1 MFQLCW
7 TFNPGLE
14 LMLQPAMG
22 FWQRS
27 ISWVRQPIS
36 APAYVLT
43 ILGNVIGS
51 FIAGPLAD
59 GLGRKKG
66 MFIANIVVIVGSVIQ
81 AAAFHRRDMI
91 VGRVILGI
99 GSVLLGPSAQS
110 YTVEISH
117 PAYRGVMMG
126 LYNGCYFIGAII
138 STCVSRIPKMKW
150 QNWLQSRAHL
160 WHCKCH
166 ERRD

>member
-1 MFQLCW
+1 M
-7 TFNPGLE
+7 
-14 LMLQPAMG
+14 
-22 FWQRS
+22 
-27 ISWVRQPIS
+27 S
-36 APAYVLT
+36 ADSYVLT
-43 ILGNVIGS
+43 ILGNVLGS

-66 MFIANIVVIVGSVIQ
+66 MFVANIVVIVGSVVQ

-99 GSVLLGPSAQS
+99 GSTLLGPSAQS

-126 LYNGCYFIGAII
+126 LYNGCYFIGAIV
-138 STCVSRIPKMKW
+138 STCASRIPMK
-150 QNWLQSRAHL
+150 
-160 WHCKCH
+160 K
-166 ERRD
+166 